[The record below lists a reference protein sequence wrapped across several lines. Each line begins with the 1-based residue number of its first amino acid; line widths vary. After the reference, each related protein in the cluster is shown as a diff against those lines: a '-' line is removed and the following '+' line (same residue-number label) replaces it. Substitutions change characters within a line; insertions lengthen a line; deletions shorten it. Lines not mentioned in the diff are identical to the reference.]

1 MAATVTAAIVDD
13 HPVILDGVRAWLAA
27 DARHRVELVH
37 AARTIEELEAGP
49 GIRADVLIVDLEL
62 KCGMIADQIARLAAD
77 GHRIVVFSGHNTPE
91 LISQVIDAGASSY
104 LAKDEGPSHLVE
116 AIVAAANDLPYL
128 TPSHAGEI
136 LADTR
141 VNRPR
146 LAPQEIAA
154 LRLWFQGM
162 SKASVGRRLGIAEDT
177 VKAYINRARLKY
189 ANAGRPAPSKAAL
202 LARAL
207 EDGLITLAD
216 VRDEYVSTAAQAR
229 TGMARQQPPNDSPSQ
244 D

>member
-1 MAATVTAAIVDD
+1 MVGTVTAAIVDD

-27 DARHRVELVH
+27 DAQHRVELIH

-49 GIRADVLIVDLEL
+49 GIRADVLVVDLEL
-62 KCGMIADQIARLAAD
+62 KCGMIADQVARLAAA

-104 LAKDEGPSHLVE
+104 LTKDEGSSHLVE

-141 VNRPR
+141 VNRPK
-146 LAPQEIAA
+146 LAPQETAA

-177 VKAYINRARLKY
+177 VKAYINRVRLKY

-202 LARAL
+202 LTRAL

-216 VRDEYVSTAAQAR
+216 VRDEYISTAARAR
-229 TGMARQQPPNDSPSQ
+229 TGIVRQEPQNGVPSQ

>member
-1 MAATVTAAIVDD
+1 MAGPVTAAIVDD

-27 DARHRVELVH
+27 DAQHRVELIH
-37 AARTIEELEAGP
+37 AALTIEDLEAGP

-62 KCGMIADQIARLAAD
+62 KCGMVVEQIARLAAD
-77 GHRIVVFSGHNTPE
+77 GHRIVVFSGHNKPE
-91 LISQVIDAGASSY
+91 LINQVIDVGASSY
-104 LAKDEGPSHLVE
+104 LTKGEGPGHLVE
-116 AIVAAANDLPYL
+116 AIVAAANDRPYV

-141 VNRPR
+141 VDRPK
-146 LAPQEIAA
+146 LAPKEVEA

-162 SKASVGRRLGIAEDT
+162 SKASVGRRMDIAEDT
-177 VKAYINRARLKY
+177 VKDYINRARVKY
-189 ANAGRPAPSKAAL
+189 ADVGRPAPSKAAL

-216 VRDEYVSTAAQAR
+216 VRDEYVSRAAQALPSR
-229 TGMARQQPPNDSPSQ
+229 TRLRASE
-244 D
+244 

>member
-1 MAATVTAAIVDD
+1 MAGTVTAAIVDD

-27 DARHRVELVH
+27 DTRHRVELIQ
-37 AARTIEELEAGP
+37 AALTIEELDAGP
-49 GIRADVLIVDLEL
+49 GIRADVLIMDLEL
-62 KCGMIADQIARLAAD
+62 KRGMVIEQIARLAAD

-104 LAKDEGPSHLVE
+104 LIKDEGPAHLVE
-116 AIVAAANDLPYL
+116 AIVAAASDLPYL

-141 VNRPR
+141 ASRPK
-146 LAPQEIAA
+146 LAPQEAAA

-177 VKAYINRARLKY
+177 VKDYINRVRVKY
-189 ANAGRPAPSKAAL
+189 ANVGRPAPSKAAL
-202 LARAL
+202 LTRAL

-216 VRDEYVSTAAQAR
+216 VRDEYVSAAAR
-229 TGMARQQPPNDSPSQ
+229 SRSTDR
-244 D
+244 

>member
-1 MAATVTAAIVDD
+1 MAGSVTVSIVDD

-27 DARHRVELVH
+27 DAQRRVELIQAVL
-37 AARTIEELEAGP
+37 TIEDLEAGP

-62 KCGMIADQIARLAAD
+62 KCGMVIEQIARLAAA
-77 GHRIVVFSGHNTPE
+77 GHRIVVFSGHNKPE
-91 LISQVIDAGASSY
+91 LINKVIDVGASSY
-104 LAKDEGPSHLVE
+104 LTKEEGPAHLVE
-116 AIVAAANDLPYL
+116 AVVAAAHDRPYV

-136 LADTR
+136 LADTS

-146 LAPQEIAA
+146 LAPKEVDA

-162 SKASVGRRLGIAEDT
+162 SKASVGRRLNIAEET
-177 VKAYINRARLKY
+177 VKDYINRARVKY
-189 ANAGRPAPSKAAL
+189 ANVGRPAPSKAAL

-216 VRDEYVSTAAQAR
+216 VRDDYVSRAAQA
-229 TGMARQQPPNDSPSQ
+229 PPGKGSPQSR
-244 D
+244 